1 MLVAASEGQGFR
13 YEVVERTEGYLVR
26 SRCLNSGAVDDAES
40 KLFRTAAVAFRYAEM
55 SAAFDRYASARMAG
69 EDAASELGDLEAQ
82 QTLFR
87 GSAVASWTTAWRRW
101 CSMPGSGPTRRAT
114 GAGSTEPRKRNRRRP
129 IRISSIEWRVAVRR
143 S

>member
-1 MLVAASEGQGFR
+1 MLPAIGLPLESVMLVAASEGQGFR

-26 SRCLNSGAVDDAES
+26 SRCLDSGAVDDAES

-82 QTLFR
+82 QMIYRELSR
-87 GSAVASWTTAWRRW
+87 RLMDDGMAAMVLDAWE
-101 CSMPGSGPTRRAT
+101 RAD
-114 GAGSTEPRKRNRRRP
+114 EERDRRRFH
-129 IRISSIEWRVAVRR
+129 
-143 S
+143 